1 MQGIEDAIY
10 NIEAAERLN
19 LKQVAH
25 ISRQNLAFLR
35 FVYRAKFNEPP
46 TVPNELRPE
55 GVAEAILDLL
65 EDSAASLDRIVKLA
79 RDGESDGEKEIDK
92 TDPPHRPVSKIRVL
106 MSDTESDL
114 VIASESDDSE
124 PEDNSKESNPNPS
137 DNRRRTMKNMV
148 QSGLTT
154 ERRSVH
160 CPNALFM
167 AVTCKGILIAM
178 SARRRLKQMVLNNLW
193 P

>member
-1 MQGIEDAIY
+1 
-10 NIEAAERLN
+10 
-19 LKQVAH
+19 
-25 ISRQNLAFLR
+25 
-35 FVYRAKFNEPP
+35 
-46 TVPNELRPE
+46 
-55 GVAEAILDLL
+55 
-65 EDSAASLDRIVKLA
+65 
-79 RDGESDGEKEIDK
+79 
-92 TDPPHRPVSKIRVL
+92 